1 MTDDTNYNKRPAE
14 GLAGTTLPSGWLLEE
29 QVAEYAG
36 KTGGTFCV
44 GYRGSRDGKKAFIKV
59 VDIIGNLD
67 SSQDFVTALFDA
79 TAAVRAERAVL
90 QVCGNKRLSRVVQLL
105 DHGQYKIP
113 EYAGHP
119 KENVFYFVFELA
131 ECDVRKP
138 LKPDEP
144 SQVAWKLRVLS
155 DVALAVDQL
164 NRVGV
169 AHQDIKPS
177 NVLMMTAMSADALH
191 KLGDLGRA
199 IQKEVAGPFDTA
211 LFPGDARYAPL
222 SAYYGI
228 REKEWT
234 NGRTSTDLY
243 MLGLLT
249 AFLFTGVN
257 LTTLQQLRTPDV
269 LKHGNWPGTFQE
281 AIPHLVDIHAQVIEE
296 IKDAFPE
303 KWRDQLVMLVRELT
317 HPDPSVRGDP
327 RSRQKVGSPPGT
339 EVYVSRFGLMA
350 KRAALGKAA

>member
-1 MTDDTNYNKRPAE
+1 MTDDTNTPKRPAE
-14 GLAGTTLPSGWLLEE
+14 GLVGITLPSGWLIEE
-29 QVAEYAG
+29 QVAAYAG

-44 GYRGSRDGKKAFIKV
+44 GYRGSRDGKKGFVKI
-59 VDIIGNLD
+59 VDIMGNLD
-67 SSQDFVTALFDA
+67 LSQDFVTALFNA

-90 QVCGNKRLSRVVQLL
+90 EVCGNKRLSRIVQLL
-105 DHGQYKIP
+105 DHGQYKVP
-113 EYAGHP
+113 GYAGHP

-131 ECDVRKP
+131 ECDVRQP
-138 LKPDEP
+138 LKPDDP
-144 SQVAWKLRVLS
+144 AQVAWKLRVLS

-164 NRVGV
+164 SRVGV

-177 NVLMMTAMSADALH
+177 NVLMMTAMSTEALH

-199 IQKEVAGPFDTA
+199 IQKEVSGPFDGEV
-211 LFPGDARYAPL
+211 FPGDTRYAPL

-228 REKEWT
+228 RETEWT

-257 LTTLQQLRTPDV
+257 MTALQQLRTPDV
-269 LKHGNWPGTFQE
+269 LTHGKWPGTFQE
-281 AIPHLVDIHAQVIEE
+281 ALPHLINIHAQAIEE
-296 IKDAFPE
+296 LKDSFPPQ
-303 KWRDQLVMLVRELT
+303 WRDQLVSLVRELT
-317 HPDPSVRGDP
+317 HPDPCVRGDP
-327 RSRQKVGSPPGT
+327 RSRQKVGHPPGT

-350 KRAALGKAA
+350 KRAALGRAA